1 MKRNDIIILIVILSY
16 FILPQT
22 GYEWNGSLLGH
33 FIYPVCHAN
42 IFHLLANCF
51 VVWMLRLP
59 LYNSAWF
66 FAVLCSF
73 LPCFADQPTYGLSGV
88 IFAHIGITW
97 AKYGNFKNMCI
108 KILPMTII
116 SGLLPHVNMLIHVY
130 CLFVAYFFTLLN
142 NTKRYAKQ

>member
-22 GYEWNGSLLGH
+22 GYEWNGSLWGH

-51 VVWMLRLP
+51 VVWLLKNP
-59 LYNSAWF
+59 IYHSTWLIAI
-66 FAVLCSF
+66 LCSF
-73 LPCFADQPTYGLSGV
+73 LPCFVEQPPFGLSGV

-97 AKYGNFKNMCI
+97 AKYGTFKDMCI
-108 KILPMTII
+108 RVLPLTLIT
-116 SGLLPHVNMLIHVY
+116 GLLPNVNMMIHIY
-130 CLFVAYFFTLLN
+130 CLFAAYFFTLLIN
-142 NTKRYAKQ
+142 IKRYAK